1 MKGGEKMSVANQRK
15 ILVKRSSESIR
26 KDFFK
31 ISNNNLETAMY
42 NLKGNAF
49 KLYCYLCDNK
59 DGYIMELYPIDF
71 QRKANVSYDTYIKSF
86 NILKKKGYLLP
97 SKTSKN
103 TFMFVEESSIAEK
116 IPQRKD
122 TIISLDEEQFEI
134 EREKDFT

>member
-1 MKGGEKMSVANQRK
+1 MSVANQRK
-15 ILVKRSSESIR
+15 ILVKRSSESVR

-31 ISNNNLETAMY
+31 ISNKNLETAMY

-49 KLYCYLCDNK
+49 KLYCYLCDNR

-103 TFMFVEESSIAEK
+103 TFMFVEASEIAED
-116 IPQRKD
+116 IPEKQE
-122 TIISLDEEQFEI
+122 TVIISLDEEEFEI
-134 EREKDFT
+134 EKDKDFTQ